1 MTWSQIPNVI
11 SLLRILLVVPTGWLL
26 WSAYYPQALI
36 LMAIAG
42 ASDAL
47 DGALARRYQWSSDFG
62 AAIDPIADKLLVIV
76 MLVIFTVQGHI
87 PLWLAVVVIA
97 RDVIIL
103 GGAGVYWL
111 LFKEIEMSPTFASK
125 ANTASQII
133 TVLLVLL
140 GLCGFGWLSEIVLIL
155 LDPWVFYILAAL
167 GVGSGV
173 DYVITWS
180 SKAWRKA
187 HGQPQ

>member
-76 MLVIFTVQGHI
+76 MLVIFTMQGHI

>member
-1 MTWSQIPNVI
+1 MAWSQIPNVI
-11 SLLRILLVVPTGWLL
+11 TLLRILLIIPTGWLL
-26 WSAYYPQALI
+26 WSARYPEALV

-47 DGALARRYQWSSDFG
+47 DGALARRYQWDSKFG
-62 AAIDPIADKLLVIV
+62 AAMDPVADKLLVVV
-76 MLVIFTVQGHI
+76 MFVIFTLQGHI
-87 PLWLAVVVIA
+87 PLWLAIVVIT
-97 RDVIIL
+97 RDTIIL

-111 LFKEIEMSPTFASK
+111 LFRKMDMSPTFASK
-125 ANTASQII
+125 ANTATQII
-133 TVLLVLL
+133 TVILMLLA
-140 GLCGFGWLSEIVLIL
+140 LCQFGWLSEMVMLL
-155 LDPWVFYILAAL
+155 LDPWVFYGLALL
-167 GVGSGV
+167 GVGSGI

>member
-11 SLLRILLVVPTGWLL
+11 TLVRILLVVPTGWLL
-26 WSAYYPQALI
+26 WSARYPEALI

-47 DGALARRYQWSSDFG
+47 DGALARRYQWGSDFG
-62 AAIDPIADKLLVIV
+62 AAIDPVADKLLVIV
-76 MLVIFTVQGHI
+76 MLVIFTMQGHI

-97 RDVIIL
+97 RDTIIL

-125 ANTASQII
+125 VNTASQII

-140 GLCGFGWLSEIVLIL
+140 ALCRFGWLSEIVLML

>member
-11 SLLRILLVVPTGWLL
+11 TLLRILLVIPTGWLL
-26 WSAYYPQALI
+26 WNARYPEAWV

-47 DGALARRYQWSSDFG
+47 DGALARRYQWDSKFG
-62 AAIDPIADKLLVIV
+62 AAMDPVADKLLVVV
-76 MLVIFTVQGHI
+76 MFVIFTLQGHI
-87 PLWLAVVVIA
+87 PLWLAIVVIT
-97 RDVIIL
+97 RDTIIL

-111 LFKEIEMSPTFASK
+111 LFRKMDMSPTFASK
-125 ANTASQII
+125 ANTATQII
-133 TVLLVLL
+133 TVILMLLA
-140 GLCGFGWLSEIVLIL
+140 LCEFGWLSEMVMLL
-155 LDPWVFYILAAL
+155 LDPWVFYGLAVL
-167 GVGSGV
+167 GVGSGI

>member
-1 MTWSQIPNVI
+1 MTWSQTPNVI
-11 SLLRILLVVPTGWLL
+11 TLLRILLVIPTGWLL
-26 WSAYYPQALI
+26 WSARYPEALV

-47 DGALARRYQWSSDFG
+47 DGALARRYQWDSKFG
-62 AAIDPIADKLLVIV
+62 AAMDPVADKLLVVV
-76 MLVIFTVQGHI
+76 MFVIFTLQGHI
-87 PLWLAVVVIA
+87 PLWLAIVGIT
-97 RDVIIL
+97 RDTIIL

-111 LFKEIEMSPTFASK
+111 LFRKMDMSPTFASK
-125 ANTASQII
+125 ANTATQII
-133 TVLLVLL
+133 TVILMLLA
-140 GLCGFGWLSEIVLIL
+140 LCEFGWLSEMVMLL
-155 LDPWVFYILAAL
+155 LDPWVFYGLALL
-167 GVGSGV
+167 GVGSGI

>member
-11 SLLRILLVVPTGWLL
+11 TLLRILLIIPTGWLL
-26 WSAYYPQALI
+26 WSARYPEALV

-47 DGALARRYQWSSDFG
+47 DGALARRYQWDSKFG
-62 AAIDPIADKLLVIV
+62 AAMDPVADKLLVVV
-76 MLVIFTVQGHI
+76 MFVIFTLQGHI
-87 PLWLAVVVIA
+87 PLWLAIVVIT
-97 RDVIIL
+97 RDTIIL

-111 LFKEIEMSPTFASK
+111 LFRKMDMSPTFASK
-125 ANTASQII
+125 ANTATQII
-133 TVLLVLL
+133 TVILMLLA
-140 GLCGFGWLSEIVLIL
+140 LCQFGWLSEMVMLL
-155 LDPWVFYILAAL
+155 LDPWVFYGLAAL
-167 GVGSGV
+167 GVGSGI

>member
-62 AAIDPIADKLLVIV
+62 AAIDPIEDKLLVIV
-76 MLVIFTVQGHI
+76 MLVIFTMQGHI